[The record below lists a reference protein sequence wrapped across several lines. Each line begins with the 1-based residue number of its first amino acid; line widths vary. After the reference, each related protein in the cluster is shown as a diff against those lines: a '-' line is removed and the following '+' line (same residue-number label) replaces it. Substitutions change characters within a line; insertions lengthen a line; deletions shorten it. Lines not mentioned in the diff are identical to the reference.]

1 MLFKRRKQQEELARR
16 EAEGESFWTH
26 EFSGRTRLR
35 LARAFT
41 GKLDQS
47 DFSCVVRRAHE
58 LVCDDEG
65 ADRLRDELNP
75 ANDLQAYM
83 NDCDAEEFAS
93 VIEAM
98 LEGLMERIQL
108 KQSHMYTKDWRDL
121 QNVVAGIRG
130 VLQAD
135 RVAWELADTGQMEPF
150 SSRELYVEVVQPALS
165 LLASRDGWEKVE
177 KAYRDALGEIYDDP
191 GDAIT
196 DAGTALQEA
205 MVAAGLQ
212 GNNLGRLIADAQKK
226 GILEGHNLGLAG
238 SIVKAF
244 SWASANRSEKGE
256 SHSVSDA
263 TSDDAW
269 LMIHITGALIVWLS
283 QQSQP

>member
-1 MLFKRRKQQEELARR
+1 MLFKRRKQQDELAKR
-16 EAEGESFWTH
+16 EAEGESFWTR
-26 EFSGRTRLR
+26 EFDPRTRVR
-35 LARAFT
+35 LVRAFT
-41 GKLDQS
+41 GTLDQS
-47 DFSCVVRRAHE
+47 DFYGVMQRAHE

-65 ADRLRDELNP
+65 VHSLRNGPNP
-75 ANDLQAYM
+75 TSDLQTYM
-83 NDCDAEEFAS
+83 GDCDADDFAS

-98 LEGLMERIQL
+98 LKGLVERIQIN
-108 KQSHMYTKDWRDL
+108 QSHMYTKDWRDL
-121 QNVVAGIRG
+121 ERVVAGIRG

-150 SSRELYVEVVQPALS
+150 SSRELYVEVVQPVLS
-165 LLASRDGWEKVE
+165 LLSSRDGWEKVE
-177 KAYRDALGEIYDDP
+177 KAYRDALSEIYDDP

-196 DAGTALQEA
+196 DTGTALQEA

-226 GILEGHNLGLAG
+226 GILRGHDFGLTG
-238 SIVKAF
+238 SIEKAL
-244 SWASANRSEKGE
+244 SWASANRNEKGE

-283 QQSQP
+283 KQNAS